1 MAHTQSIVDVICE
14 RALDMAPQV
23 PWLVE
28 PLTSGRGQAFIL
40 QHILRNRWFS
50 GVIRP
55 AWLSRCPDLALVRKT
70 IGQMR
75 EELVFDDEI
84 SQPHTT
90 LLWEMGRNVGLTD
103 EEMNATRA
111 VPLVD
116 VSLNVMEN
124 VARTRHWVAG
134 WLSTSVD
141 EFILT
146 AMPGRHNF
154 RPEAWQQAYSLS
166 DAQVFFF
173 SYHTRADDDH
183 AGRKVWEPIAR
194 HVTSEADRREVLDGM
209 DLALTASKLFYQGVC
224 ELGDRIDA
232 ERAAA

>member
-1 MAHTQSIVDVICE
+1 MAHVQSIVDVICE
-14 RALDMAPQV
+14 RALEMAPQV

-28 PLTSGRGQAFIL
+28 PLTPGRGRAFIL

-103 EEMNATRA
+103 QEMDATRA

-124 VARTRHWVAG
+124 IARTRHWVAG

-154 RPEAWQQAYSLS
+154 RPEAWQQAYDLS

-194 HVTSEADRREVLDGM
+194 HVASEADRREVLDGM

>member
-28 PLTSGRGQAFIL
+28 PLTPGRGQAFIL

-154 RPEAWQQAYSLS
+154 RPEAWQQAYGLS
-166 DAQVFFF
+166 GAQVFFF

>member
-1 MAHTQSIVDVICE
+1 
-14 RALDMAPQV
+14 MAPQV

-28 PLTSGRGQAFIL
+28 PLTPGRGQAFIL

-103 EEMNATRA
+103 EEMDATRA

-154 RPEAWQQAYSLS
+154 RPEAWQQAYDLS

-194 HVTSEADRREVLDGM
+194 HVTSETDRREVLDGT

>member
-1 MAHTQSIVDVICE
+1 MAHVQSIVDVICE
-14 RALDMAPQV
+14 RALEMAPQV

-28 PLTSGRGQAFIL
+28 PLTPGRGQAFIL

-103 EEMNATRA
+103 EEMDATRA

-154 RPEAWQQAYSLS
+154 RPEAWQQAYDLS

>member
-1 MAHTQSIVDVICE
+1 MAHVQSIVDVICE
-14 RALDMAPQV
+14 RALEMAPQV

-28 PLTSGRGQAFIL
+28 PLTPGRGQAFIL

-55 AWLSRCPDLALVRKT
+55 AWLSRCPDLTLVRKT

-90 LLWEMGRNVGLTD
+90 LLWKMGRNVGLTD
-103 EEMNATRA
+103 EEMDATRA

-154 RPEAWQQAYSLS
+154 RPEAWQQAYDLS

-194 HVTSEADRREVLDGM
+194 HVTSETDRREVLDGM

>member
-1 MAHTQSIVDVICE
+1 MAQVQSIVDVICE
-14 RALDMAPQV
+14 RALEMAPQV

-28 PLTSGRGQAFIL
+28 PLTPGRGQAFIL

-103 EEMNATRA
+103 EEMDATRA

-154 RPEAWQQAYSLS
+154 RPEAWQQAYDLS

-173 SYHTRADDDH
+173 GYHTRADDDH

-194 HVTSEADRREVLDGM
+194 HVTSETDRREVLDGM

>member
-1 MAHTQSIVDVICE
+1 MAQVRSIVDVICE
-14 RALDMAPQV
+14 RALEMAPQV

-28 PLTSGRGQAFIL
+28 PLTPGRGQAFIL

-103 EEMNATRA
+103 EEMDATRA

-154 RPEAWQQAYSLS
+154 RPEAWQQAYDLS

-194 HVTSEADRREVLDGM
+194 HVTSETDRREVLDGM

>member
-1 MAHTQSIVDVICE
+1 MAHVQSIVDVICE
-14 RALDMAPQV
+14 RALEMAPQV

-28 PLTSGRGQAFIL
+28 PLTPGRGRAFIL

-103 EEMNATRA
+103 EEMDATRA

-154 RPEAWQQAYSLS
+154 RPEAWQQAYDLS

-173 SYHTRADDDH
+173 GYHTRADDDH

-194 HVTSEADRREVLDGM
+194 HVTSETDRREVLDGV

>member
-1 MAHTQSIVDVICE
+1 MAHVQSIVDVICE
-14 RALDMAPQV
+14 RALEMAPQV
-23 PWLVE
+23 PWLVG
-28 PLTSGRGQAFIL
+28 PLTPGRGQAFIL

-103 EEMNATRA
+103 EEMDATRA

-154 RPEAWQQAYSLS
+154 RPEAWQQAYDLS

-194 HVTSEADRREVLDGM
+194 HVTSETDRREVLDGM

>member
-1 MAHTQSIVDVICE
+1 MAHVQSIVDVICE
-14 RALDMAPQV
+14 RALEMAPQV

-28 PLTSGRGQAFIL
+28 PLTPGRGQAFIL

-103 EEMNATRA
+103 EEMDATRA

-154 RPEAWQQAYSLS
+154 RPEAWQQAYDLS

-173 SYHTRADDDH
+173 GYHTRADDDH

-194 HVTSEADRREVLDGM
+194 HVTSETDRREVLDGM

>member
-1 MAHTQSIVDVICE
+1 MPHASSIVDLICE
-14 RALDMAPQV
+14 RALDAAPDI

-28 PLTSGRGQAFIL
+28 PLTPGRGQAFIL
-40 QHILRNRWFS
+40 QHILRNRLFS
-50 GVIRP
+50 AVIRP

-90 LLWEMGRNVGLTD
+90 LLREMGRNVGLTD
-103 EEMNATRA
+103 EEMNRTQA

-124 VARTRHWVAG
+124 IARTRHWVAG

-154 RPEAWQQAYSLS
+154 RAAAWKEAYDLR
-166 DAQVFFF
+166 DEQVFFF

-183 AGRKVWEPIAR
+183 AGRKVWEPISA
-194 HVTSEADRREVLDGM
+194 HVTSDADRREVLDGM
-209 DLALTASKLFYQGVC
+209 ALAITASKLFYQGIC
-224 ELGDRIDA
+224 ELGDQLDA
-232 ERAAA
+232 KRAAA

>member
-1 MAHTQSIVDVICE
+1 MAHVQSIVDVICE
-14 RALDMAPQV
+14 RALEMAPQV

-28 PLTSGRGQAFIL
+28 PLTPGRGQAFIL
-40 QHILRNRWFS
+40 QHVLRNRWFS

-103 EEMNATRA
+103 EEMDATHA
-111 VPLVD
+111 MPLVN

-124 VARTRHWVAG
+124 IARTRHWVAG

-154 RPEAWQQAYSLS
+154 RPEAWQQAYGLN

>member
-1 MAHTQSIVDVICE
+1 MAHIQSIVDVICE
-14 RALDMAPQV
+14 RALEMAPQV

-28 PLTSGRGQAFIL
+28 PLTPGRGQAFIL

-103 EEMNATRA
+103 EEMDATRA

-124 VARTRHWVAG
+124 VARTRHWAAG

-154 RPEAWQQAYSLS
+154 RPEAWQQAYDLS

-194 HVTSEADRREVLDGM
+194 HVTSGADRREVLDGM

>member
-1 MAHTQSIVDVICE
+1 MAHGQSIVDVICE
-14 RALDMAPQV
+14 RALEMAPQV

-28 PLTSGRGQAFIL
+28 PLTPGRGRAFIL

-103 EEMNATRA
+103 EEMDATRA

-154 RPEAWQQAYSLS
+154 RPEAWQRAYDLS